1 MGLYNDLTVTRNFR
15 FYCRGYKVSATVLL
29 QNYGENNTWT
39 TEKIKKWCK
48 TMKKS
53 EKMASQWSRVWFW
66 ALWRQ
71 GLLSCLYLFLQNLEH
86 CQTLKKKKKKQL
98 NLCWLIKRINEG
110 LETGSVGPIFSK
122 DPALIPSI
130 DVVLHHTAAVIDI
143 PVLENMMLSYG
154 ILGLYSHNIMRKR
167 SLPNNHIIYNN
178 F

>member
-1 MGLYNDLTVTRNFR
+1 MKAGI
-15 FYCRGYKVSATVLL
+15 TVLFISVSP
-29 QNYGENNTWT
+29 EP
-39 TEKIKKWCK
+39 
-48 TMKKS
+48 
-53 EKMASQWSRVWFW
+53 R
-66 ALWRQ
+66 
-71 GLLSCLYLFLQNLEH
+71 
-86 CQTLKKKKKKQL
+86 TLPNIKKKKKKQL